1 MDRLQNSNKRIAK
14 NTLIVYIELFTT
26 IVINLVISRLVL
38 QALGASDFGLYNV
51 VGGVIAM
58 FTFISNSMTTTTIRF
73 LNFEMGKPNGDVC
86 KIFNQSNVLHITF
99 AFVILLLLETIGTYY
114 VIYYLNVDPGKESD
128 AMFVFQVS
136 TIIACVGV
144 ISVPYKSVFIAHEKF
159 TTVAI
164 IDVVSVMSKLLV
176 VIFLLYYKGNVLR
189 LYAFGM
195 SFVTFLSI
203 IVYYVLCKKNW
214 PQIVKW
220 EFVGNW
226 RSYKEQLFYSNW
238 NLLAT
243 ASMVG
248 RNQGSAIIINLF
260 FGTIVNAAYAIS
272 MQVFQQVNH
281 FVGKFDT
288 AVAPQITQ
296 NLGCGNF
303 DRSTFLASQTCRASM
318 LMMVIIFFPLYL
330 ELDYILYIWLGDNV
344 PEGTLT
350 FCQYT
355 LLIAIV
361 SSSGGGL
368 MQLINGVSKIK
379 WFKIQSF
386 CWNIL
391 PLLIAYYAFLLGNDP
406 YLIVLLFVFAD
417 VFNRATQLYL
427 LHKLY
432 SFDVK
437 GFVKEAY
444 MRPLCVYGIMLIYS
458 WMYNKLT
465 FDSHLL
471 HILCIVITIVIA
483 TVLVYSFG
491 LKVNERTKIIKIF
504 ASRVKRLQNI
514 QTK

>member
-26 IVINLVISRLVL
+26 IIINLVISRLVL

-73 LNFEMGKPNGDVC
+73 LNFEMGKPVGDVC
-86 KIFNQSNVLHITF
+86 KIFNQSNVLHISF
-99 AFVILLLLETIGTYY
+99 AIIILFLLETIGSFY
-114 VIYYLNVDPGKESD
+114 IINYLNVDPGKESD

-136 TIIACVGV
+136 TVIACVGV
-144 ISVPYKSVFIAHEKF
+144 ISVPYKSVFIAHEHF
-159 TTVAI
+159 TAVAI
-164 IDVVSVMSKLLV
+164 IDVVSVLAKLLV
-176 VIFLLYYKGNVLR
+176 VIMLLYYNGNVLR
-189 LYAFGM
+189 VYAFGM
-195 SFVTFLSI
+195 SLVTFFSI
-203 IVYYVLCKKNW
+203 IIYYVLCKKNW
-214 PQIVKW
+214 PQIVRWK
-220 EFVGNW
+220 FVRNW

-281 FVGKFDT
+281 FVGKFDA

-296 NLGCGNF
+296 NLGSGNF
-303 DRSTFLASQTCRASM
+303 DRSTYLASHTCRASI
-318 LMMVIIFFPLYL
+318 LMMIVIFFPLYL
-330 ELDYILYIWLGDNV
+330 ELDYILHLWLGDNI
-344 PEGTLT
+344 PEGTLL

-361 SSSGGGL
+361 SSTGGGL

-386 CWNIL
+386 CWNVL
-391 PLLIAYYAFLLGNDP
+391 PLFIACYAFTLGSAP
-406 YLIVLLFVFAD
+406 YIIVLLFVFAD
-417 VFNRATQLYL
+417 IFNRATQLYL
-427 LHKLY
+427 LHRLY

-437 GFVKEAY
+437 GFIKQAF
-444 MRPLCVYGIMLIYS
+444 MRPVLVFGIMIVYS
-458 WMYNKLT
+458 WMYYKLT
-465 FDSHLL
+465 LDSHFY
-471 HILCIVITIVIA
+471 HILGIVITIIIA
-483 TVLVYSFG
+483 SALVFFG
-491 LKVNERTKIIKIF
+491 GLTVNERSKIADIVV
-504 ASRVKRLQNI
+504 SRVKWLR
-514 QTK
+514 